1 MSKNGKFTLGVAV
14 GTIIGVVAGWF
25 TAPKTGKEMRAD
37 AKNKTKEVYED
48 VRDKSEDLIDDA
60 KIKLDEVSENA
71 KDGFGWFKKD
81 TEKDAEKDTKVVKK
95 AIKEVKNK

>member
-81 TEKDAEKDTKVVKK
+81 AEKDTKVVKK